1 LSAGENNDKTSN
13 GSQDASKDRIKLKK
27 PMSAGRYGEVKQ
39 ELWKSRTDLEDY
51 SNKLHNLAAKYP
63 DGHELKNILE
73 LLESTTKITGTG
85 FTELYNLYRSNA
97 TLKLQVEALKEM
109 ILSIP
114 EIRDN
119 KAFQQKIQKEFTDRH
134 LIWYDTEP

>member
-1 LSAGENNDKTSN
+1 MMQHKTTLEGYAMKLNKLAGKYPADDDQKSI
-13 GSQDASKDRIKLKK
+13 IKLVE
-27 PMSAGRYGEVKQ
+27 SVS
-39 ELWKSRTDLEDY
+39 LVTD
-51 SNKLHNLAAKYP
+51 KA
-63 DGHELKNILE
+63 
-73 LLESTTKITGTG
+73 

-119 KAFQQKIQKEFTDRH
+119 PTFQQKIQKEFTDRH